1 MLFPNRHSSSETVY
15 GSSIDDKS
23 DGEIEMVGISDPKF
37 SVKPAGPASKKPDT
51 EIEIVDLDDSEN
63 DGNRAIET
71 SNQMEIPLNIPVGAN
86 KKKKSAFIDFGSDDE
101 IDPDE
106 FKFEFQNIVKCEPKI
121 EMKEENNRRKR
132 SAELVKDENRRN
144 LDDISEHTFQSD
156 STTIK
161 DEIKFEIPDES
172 IKKE

>member
-1 MLFPNRHSSSETVY
+1 
-15 GSSIDDKS
+15 
-23 DGEIEMVGISDPKF
+23 
-37 SVKPAGPASKKPDT
+37 
-51 EIEIVDLDDSEN
+51 
-63 DGNRAIET
+63 
-71 SNQMEIPLNIPVGAN
+71 
-86 KKKKSAFIDFGSDDE
+86 
-101 IDPDE
+101 
-106 FKFEFQNIVKCEPKI
+106 
-121 EMKEENNRRKR
+121 MKEENNRRKR